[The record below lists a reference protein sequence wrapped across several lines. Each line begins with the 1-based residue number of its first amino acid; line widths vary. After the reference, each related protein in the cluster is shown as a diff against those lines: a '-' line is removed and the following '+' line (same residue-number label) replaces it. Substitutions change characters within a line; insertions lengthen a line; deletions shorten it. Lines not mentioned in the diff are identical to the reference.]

1 MNYDLVVM
9 SYDTPEGAANA
20 RRSVQQM
27 QREGRLTLE
36 DAAVLRSDA
45 SGQVEV
51 DNELSRDIKIGAGIG
66 ALLGALF
73 MFFFPFVG
81 LALGA
86 AGGAVVGASMNRG
99 VDSQFVND
107 VKESLKPNSSALFLV
122 VASGDV
128 DALRAALAPSGGKLL
143 QTTLDQGVADQ
154 LRSAGQQ

>member
-1 MNYDLVVM
+1 L
-9 SYDTPEGAANA
+9 
-20 RRSVQQM
+20 

-45 SGQVEV
+45 SGKVDV

-66 ALLGALF
+66 ALLGAMF
-73 MFFFPFVG
+73 TFFFPFIG

-86 AGGAVVGASMNRG
+86 AGGALVGASLGRG
-99 VDSQFVND
+99 VEQKFVDD

-122 VASGDV
+122 VVRADM
-128 DALRAALAPSGGKLL
+128 DALRAALAPYGGKLL

-154 LRSAGQQ
+154 LRGAY